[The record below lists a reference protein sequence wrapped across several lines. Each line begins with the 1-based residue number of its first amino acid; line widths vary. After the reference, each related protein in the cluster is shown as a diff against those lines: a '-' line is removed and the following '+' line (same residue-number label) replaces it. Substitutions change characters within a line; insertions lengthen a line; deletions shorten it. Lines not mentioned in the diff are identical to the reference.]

1 MLIVQRGDQKIDYP
15 AMFGWGFVFFALF
28 GGFVFLTANVVMR
41 PQPALKSPRE
51 AKPGEGDQVEGSNDY
66 WSRG

>member
-15 AMFGWGFVFFALF
+15 AMWGWGFVFFALF

-41 PQPALKSPRE
+41 PQPALKPPRE
-51 AKPGEGDQVEGSNDY
+51 AKPEEGD
-66 WSRG
+66 